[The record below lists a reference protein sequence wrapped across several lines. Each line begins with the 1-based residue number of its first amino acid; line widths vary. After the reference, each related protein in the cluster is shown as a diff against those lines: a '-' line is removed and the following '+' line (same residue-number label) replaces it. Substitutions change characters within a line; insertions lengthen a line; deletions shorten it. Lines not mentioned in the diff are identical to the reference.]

1 VRPGLAAVR
10 GGLVRLVRGVDP
22 HAPPPHRTRPPRA
35 VPPAR
40 RPQPDLDR
48 PPQPP
53 RPAPP
58 PLPECLDCDH
68 PGPGRARRRTGPDAA
83 RHARRMDYPAYAA
96 AASDELAHRL
106 PAHRRRTA
114 ADHLTPLPPS
124 AHFEESSSP

>member
-96 AASDELAHRL
+96 AASDELAHR
-106 PAHRRRTA
+106 R
-114 ADHLTPLPPS
+114 S
-124 AHFEESSSP
+124 EEHTSELQSRENLVCRLLLEKKKQA